1 MGRSKNQADEIVSP
15 GALSP
20 GVIVSPSSAWI
31 RQPGY
36 VSLDTSAWIREPGYA
51 SLDTRCGQRIPPGPI
66 AHKKMAG
73 A

>member
-20 GVIVSPSSAWI
+20 GVIVSP
-31 RQPGY
+31 
-36 VSLDTSAWIREPGYA
+36 DTPAWIREPGYA